1 MSENLDLVRSIYAA
15 WERGDYSSTDW
26 ADPDIEFGLA
36 DGPDASTWTGL
47 EGMAD
52 GWRAFQSTWQDFRA
66 EPTEYLELDEERVLV
81 LVQVIGRATS
91 SGMELTQV
99 PTRQASLLHIR
110 DGKVTRLLLYWH
122 RENALA
128 DLGLEE

>member
-1 MSENLDLVRSIYAA
+1 
-15 WERGDYSSTDW
+15 
-26 ADPDIEFGLA
+26 
-36 DGPDASTWTGL
+36 
-47 EGMAD
+47 
-52 GWRAFQSTWQDFRA
+52 
-66 EPTEYLELDEERVLV
+66 
-81 LVQVIGRATS
+81 
-91 SGMELTQV
+91 MELTQV

>member
-1 MSENLDLVRSIYAA
+1 
-15 WERGDYSSTDW
+15 
-26 ADPDIEFGLA
+26 
-36 DGPDASTWTGL
+36 
-47 EGMAD
+47 MAD